1 MVVST
6 TLLSVTIMVEVVSS
20 SDDVE
25 GIGSFV
31 LEVKVSSDEV
41 AVISDSVKIVED
53 SASLVE

>member
-6 TLLSVTIMVEVVSS
+6 TLLSVTIMAEVVSS

-31 LEVKVSSDEV
+31 LKVKVSIEV
-41 AVISDSVKIVED
+41 SVISDSVEIVDD